1 LQPSRLIDLRSHIGP
16 RPWMLNLVL
25 PEIGG
30 GKATAKDLEP
40 ISERPDATAITISGL
55 DQDTFEHFVSGYGRQ
70 FAGIHFWKCP
80 RIADL
85 SPLQD
90 LPQLTHVAFYWN
102 QRTTRLWDLSA
113 TPSLRGLHFEDF
125 TRLNIL
131 DDLAAGSSLEELGF
145 GNAVWVT
152 SAYET
157 LDPLAGLGRLRHLDF
172 SAKHILDDR
181 IQPLASLTALES
193 VSFPTRL
200 FTTEQCAWLRARL
213 PVTATGRVLEPSMKL
228 DKPLVNGKDTLII
241 GKRKPWL
248 NSGKDAER
256 IARYE
261 AQFWQL
267 VEGFRGSSGKE
278 LASRPKPR

>member
-16 RPWMLNLVL
+16 RPWMLTLVR

-40 ISERPDATAITISGL
+40 IAERPDATAVRISGL
-55 DQDTFEHFVSGYGRQ
+55 DQGTFEHFVSTYGRQ
-70 FAGIHFWKCP
+70 FTGIHFWKCP
-80 RIADL
+80 RISDL

-90 LPQLTHVAFYWN
+90 LPQLTHVAYYWN

-113 TPSLRGLHFEDF
+113 TPNLRGLHFENF
-125 TRLNIL
+125 ARLNVL

-152 SAYET
+152 SIYET
-157 LDPLAGLGRLRHLDF
+157 LDPLAGLGRLGHLNF
-172 SAKHILDDR
+172 SAKRILDGR
-181 IQPLASLTALES
+181 IQPLASLTKLES
-193 VSFPTRL
+193 LSFPTNL

-213 PVTATGRVLEPSMKL
+213 PDSATGHVLEPLMKL
-228 DKPLVNGKDTLII
+228 DKPLGGKDSLVI

-248 NSGKDAER
+248 NSATDRGR
-256 IARYE
+256 IAGYE
-261 AQFWQL
+261 AAFWQL
-267 VEGFRGSSGKE
+267 VEEFRVSPSKE
-278 LASRPKPR
+278 PESWPQPR